1 MQPALGTRPAPSAP
15 PAQPT
20 STLAAEDAFGIGRVI
35 GRTFSAWWR
44 HVWIFS
50 LLTLVADLPIILVAA
65 LGGFP
70 IPGVSAPSQNPFD
83 QAAAAPP
90 ATLPPTFWI
99 AYLAT
104 MLLFIVEAGAITRGV
119 VDHLAGKR
127 VSLGAMVETGLRRF
141 FPLLAVG
148 LVCYVICLA
157 GALLLLVPGIWL
169 ACALAAA
176 VPAVVV
182 ERPGVFGAIGRS
194 FRLTKGKRFSVF
206 VSFLVIFLVA
216 VGVSVSANLVL
227 PSLTASFS
235 PLLGV
240 LVGLAVNV
248 LFGTIVWTFPAV
260 VYHDLRVAKEGVRTA
275 ELAAI
280 FE

>member
-1 MQPALGTRPAPSAP
+1 MQPALDVRPPSTP
-15 PAQPT
+15 SSSTPAE
-20 STLAAEDAFGIGRVI
+20 SAFGIGRVI
-35 GRTFSAWWR
+35 ARTFSAWWR

-50 LLTLVADLPIILVAA
+50 LLTLVADLPLIAAAA
-65 LGGFP
+65 LAGIP
-70 IPGVSAPSQNPFD
+70 IPGISAPTQNPFD
-83 QAAAAPP
+83 RTAAAAP
-90 ATLPPTFWI
+90 ATLPSGFWI

-104 MLLFIVEAGAITRGV
+104 MLLFTVEAGAITRGV

-127 VSLGAMVETGLRRF
+127 VSLGAMVGTGLKRF
-141 FPLLAVG
+141 VPLLAVG
-148 LVCYVICLA
+148 LLCYVIFLV
-157 GALLLLVPGIWL
+157 GLVLLLVPGIYL

-182 ERPGVFGAIGRS
+182 ERPGIFGAIRRS
-194 FRLTKGKRFSVF
+194 FRLTKGKRFAVF
-206 VSFLVIFLVA
+206 VSFLVVVLVA
-216 VGVSVSANLVL
+216 VGVSLSANFIL

-240 LVGLAVNV
+240 LLGLAINV
-248 LFGTIVWTFPAV
+248 LFGTVVWTFPAV